1 MGSRPISISCIPRLA
16 PLALLLTALAAC
28 ESASPPGAGEP
39 NGATT
44 ARDSSAAKSDSPGS
58 GLGGV
63 WTNDPPESTRAFQNF
78 SFSAEPPALTAWGR
92 ERYEQSKPTFGDRGV
107 AVGETNDPVYEC
119 FPPGTPRV
127 YLHPFPVELIE
138 TPGRVLMVFEYDH
151 LIRQVY
157 TDGREHRTDLAPM
170 WMGDSIGRWEG
181 DTLVI
186 ETTNFRSDQV
196 FRGASE
202 NLKVTERLTR
212 VSPQQIVY
220 RFTIDDPT
228 SFEAPWSGELAFN
241 ATQQNIYEYACH
253 EGNYAL
259 PGILA
264 GAREEERAKVAKE
277 AR

>member
-1 MGSRPISISCIPRLA
+1 MRSLPTGASCTARLAFA
-16 PLALLLTALAAC
+16 PLAVLLTALAAC

-44 ARDSSAAKSDSPGS
+44 ARDSSAANSDSPVP

-63 WTNDPPESTRAFQNF
+63 WTNNPPESTRAFQNF

-181 DTLVI
+181 DTLVVD
-186 ETTNFRSDQV
+186 TTNFNDKGWLDRRGVPHSDQLHV
-196 FRGASE
+196 EERFHLVDADNLQIDIRIEDPVALAEPWVSQRFLMRTDWQIEEHACKDNVNFEGYEE
-202 NLKVTERLTR
+202 NI
-212 VSPQQIVY
+212 QQ
-220 RFTIDDPT
+220 F
-228 SFEAPWSGELAFN
+228 
-241 ATQQNIYEYACH
+241 
-253 EGNYAL
+253 EGN
-259 PGILA
+259 
-264 GAREEERAKVAKE
+264 
-277 AR
+277 